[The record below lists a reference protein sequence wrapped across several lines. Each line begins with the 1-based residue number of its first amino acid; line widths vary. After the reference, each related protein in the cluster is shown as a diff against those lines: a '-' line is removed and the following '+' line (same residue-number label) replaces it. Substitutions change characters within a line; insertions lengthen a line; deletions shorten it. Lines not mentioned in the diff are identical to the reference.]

1 MNFADSPSISVANDF
16 VNTCLD
22 YLHRYRITKE
32 NLQTVK
38 SKRLKLYL
46 DLRIS
51 AECVLKAYS
60 AYFLEKI
67 EAFYYETV
75 GSEMWLDE
83 LYDGIN
89 QLADSLD
96 RDLHTHARVVSEC
109 ELIYELEAQ
118 LQNNYVQRMP
128 GKGLKEFKPFRRC
141 QRPTLSSC

>member
-22 YLHRYRITKE
+22 YLHRHRITKE

-38 SKRLKLYL
+38 LRRLKLYL

-67 EAFYYETV
+67 EALYYQGT
-75 GSEMWLDE
+75 SN
-83 LYDGIN
+83 N
-89 QLADSLD
+89 QQIAEVL
-96 RDLHTHARVVSEC
+96 
-109 ELIYELEAQ
+109 
-118 LQNNYVQRMP
+118 
-128 GKGLKEFKPFRRC
+128 
-141 QRPTLSSC
+141 